1 VKYFLLDADD
11 QYAQPS
17 FLNWYKEM
25 NPKKQAAGN
34 IPRLNKFSVSLS
46 ANAVYVDILSHPY
59 LMLSKEFADL
69 VRLYDE
75 TIMFKYVMLYDKKN
89 QRHID
94 YYMPQLEVVDCLA
107 EESEFDRDG
116 YVLRRA
122 VLKRAALRDRTLFR
136 IGDVKRMYIVGS
148 LELVE
153 SAFRREVLG
162 LRIREVESNI

>member
-1 VKYFLLDADD
+1 MKYFLLDADD

-17 FLNWYKEM
+17 FLDWYKEM
-25 NPKKQAAGN
+25 NPKQQAAWD
-34 IPRLNKFSVSLS
+34 IPRINKFSVSLS
-46 ANAVYVDILSHPY
+46 NNAVIVDILSHPY

-89 QRHID
+89 RRHVD
-94 YYMPQLEVVDCLA
+94 YYMPKLEVIDCLA
-107 EESEFDRDG
+107 EGSEFNRDG
-116 YVLRRA
+116 SVLRRA
-122 VLKRAALRDRTLFR
+122 VLKKVALRDRSLFQ
-136 IGDVKRMYIVGS
+136 IGGIKSRYIVGS

-162 LRIREVESNI
+162 LRIREVELV

>member
-1 VKYFLLDADD
+1 MKYFLLDADD

-17 FLNWYKEM
+17 FLNWFKEM
-25 NPKKQAAGN
+25 TPRQQASWG

-46 ANAVYVDILSHPY
+46 VNAVFVDIISHPY
-59 LMLSKEFADL
+59 LMLSKEFTDL

-75 TIMFKYVMLYDKKN
+75 NIMFKYIMLYDKKN
-89 QRHID
+89 RRCMD

-107 EESEFDRDG
+107 EDSEFNRDG
-116 YVLRRA
+116 SILLRT
-122 VLKRAALRDRTLFR
+122 VLKRDALQHRVLFQ
-136 IGDVKRMYIVGS
+136 IGGVKNRYIAGS

-162 LRIREVESNI
+162 LRIREVELV

>member
-17 FLNWYKEM
+17 FLNWHKEM
-25 NPKKQAAGN
+25 NPKQQAAWD
-34 IPRLNKFSVSLS
+34 IPRLSKFSVSLS
-46 ANAVYVDILSHPY
+46 VNAVFVDILSHPY

-75 TIMFKYVMLYDKKN
+75 TIMFNYTMLYDKKN
-89 QRHID
+89 RRHMD
-94 YYMPQLEVVDCLA
+94 YYMPQLEVIDCLDKD
-107 EESEFDRDG
+107 SEFSRDG
-116 YVLRRA
+116 SVLRRA
-122 VLKRAALRDRTLFR
+122 VLKRAALQGRALLQ
-136 IGDVKRMYIVGS
+136 IGNVKKRYIAGS

-162 LRIREVESNI
+162 LRIREVELV